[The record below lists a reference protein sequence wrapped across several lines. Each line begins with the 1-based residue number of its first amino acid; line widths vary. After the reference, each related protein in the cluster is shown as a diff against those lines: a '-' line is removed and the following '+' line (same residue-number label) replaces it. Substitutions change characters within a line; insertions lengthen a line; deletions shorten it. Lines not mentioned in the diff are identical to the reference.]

1 MAASCLIARSD
12 GVEHSGIS
20 EKEIQIGKGG
30 LRKRILRKGNSWQ
43 TPCPGDQVHVRYSG
57 RVKGGARLDS
67 SGEGS
72 TAMEFKLGQ
81 CEVIKGWDE
90 GVATMKRGERAI
102 FTIPPNLAYGEV
114 GSPPLVPQNATLIFD
129 IEMVSW
135 ISIRDLTGDGG
146 VLKKIITEG
155 EGWATPRDADEVL
168 VKYEVMLEDG
178 TVILK
183 SDGHVEFRIG
193 HDSSSEKVHLCP
205 AMSIAAKTM
214 RKGEKAELA
223 VKFSYGFRW
232 SQIVPESIEL
242 GASADSNLVIQL
254 ELIAWQSVVDVTGDK
269 KVLKKIVRAGKGFDH
284 PDEGSVVKVAYTG
297 KFEDGSIF
305 EKKGSTEE
313 PFEYVALE
321 EQVNEGLDR
330 AILSM
335 KKGEQAL
342 VTMRTN
348 SVIGLDDSAVLANS
362 VLSYEVELIDFTKD
376 KPFWKMNTCEKL
388 EACESTKNNGNSL
401 FKTGKFWCASKKY
414 EKAERY
420 VQFDHCFTDE
430 EKSSAN
436 ALRLSCYLNNAACKL
451 RLGDYSGATKFCTK
465 ALDLDPCNIKA
476 FYRRSQAYLKSSDF
490 DKAEADINKAL
501 ILQPDNRD
509 VKLVLKELKD
519 KQKEYKVYQAEISR
533 TMLSRMA

>member
-12 GVEHSGIS
+12 GVELSGLP
-20 EKEIQIGKGG
+20 EKEVQIGKGG
-30 LRKRILRKGNSWQ
+30 LRKRILRKGNSWR

-57 RVKGGARLDS
+57 RVKDGALLDS
-67 SGEGS
+67 GGGGS

-81 CEVIKGWDE
+81 CEVIEGWDE
-90 GVATMKRGERAI
+90 GVATMKKGERAI
-102 FTIPPNLAYGEV
+102 FTIPPNLAYGES
-114 GSPPLVPQNATLIFD
+114 GSPPLVPPNATLVFD

-135 ISIRDLTGDGG
+135 TSVRDLTGDGG
-146 VLKKIITEG
+146 VLKKIIKEG
-155 EGWATPRDADEVL
+155 EGWATPRDADEVS
-168 VKYEVMLEDG
+168 VRYEVMLEDG

-183 SDGHVEFRIG
+183 SDGDVEFQIG
-193 HDSSSEKVHLCP
+193 QDSSFEKVHLCP
-205 AMSIAAKTM
+205 AMSIAVKTM

-223 VKFSYGFRW
+223 VKFSYGFRGRT
-232 SQIVPESIEL
+232 VPESIEL
-242 GASADSNLVIQL
+242 GASADSNLVIQF
-254 ELIAWQSVVDVTGDK
+254 ELIAWKSVVDVTGDK
-269 KVLKKIVRAGKGFDH
+269 KVLKKIVRAGEGFDH

-305 EKKGSTEE
+305 ERKGSTEE

-321 EQVNEGLDR
+321 EQINEGLDR

-348 SVIGLDDSAVLANS
+348 SVVGLDDSVVSTNS

-376 KPFWKMNTCEKL
+376 KPLWKMNACEKL
-388 EACESTKNNGNSL
+388 EACESTKNDGNSL

-414 EKAERY
+414 EKAEKY

-430 EKSSAN
+430 EKSSVN
-436 ALRLSCYLNNAACKL
+436 VLRLSCYLNNAACKL

-476 FYRRSQAYLKSSDF
+476 LYRRSQAYLKSCDF
-490 DKAEADINKAL
+490 DEAEGDINKAL
-501 ILQPDNRD
+501 ILQPENRD
-509 VKLVLKELKD
+509 VKLVYKELKN

>member
-1 MAASCLIARSD
+1 
-12 GVEHSGIS
+12 
-20 EKEIQIGKGG
+20 
-30 LRKRILRKGNSWQ
+30 
-43 TPCPGDQVHVRYSG
+43 
-57 RVKGGARLDS
+57 
-67 SGEGS
+67 
-72 TAMEFKLGQ
+72 
-81 CEVIKGWDE
+81 
-90 GVATMKRGERAI
+90 MKRGERAI
-102 FTIPPNLAYGEV
+102 FMIPSDLAYGEA
-114 GSPPLVPQNATLIFD
+114 GSPPLVPPNATLIFD

-135 ISIRDLTGDGG
+135 TSVRDLTGDGG

-168 VKYEVMLEDG
+168 VKYEAMLEDG
-178 TVILK
+178 TVISK
-183 SDGHVEFRIG
+183 SNGDVEFQIG
-193 HDSSSEKVHLCP
+193 HGDSSSEKVHLCP

-214 RKGEKAELA
+214 RKGERAELA

-232 SQIVPESIEL
+232 SRSVPESMEL
-242 GASADSNLVIQL
+242 DASADSNLVIQL
-254 ELIAWQSVVDVTGDK
+254 KLIAWKSVVDVTGDTQ
-269 KVLKKIVRAGKGFDH
+269 VLKKIVRAGEGFDH

-335 KKGEQAL
+335 RKGEQAL
-342 VTMRTN
+342 VTVRTN
-348 SVIGLDDSAVLANS
+348 SVIGLDDSVVSANS

-388 EACESTKNNGNSL
+388 EACESTKNDGNCL
-401 FKTGKFWCASKKY
+401 FKKGKFCRALKKY
-414 EKAERY
+414 EKAEKY
-420 VQFDHCFTDE
+420 IQFDHCFTDE
-430 EKSSAN
+430 EKRSAN

-476 FYRRSQAYLKSSDF
+476 LYRRSQAYLKSSDF
-490 DKAEADINKAL
+490 DEAEGDINKAL

-509 VKLVLKELKD
+509 VKLVFKELKD
-519 KQKEYKVYQAEISR
+519 KQKEYRVYQAEISR

>member
-1 MAASCLIARSD
+1 MAASCSKAQSD
-12 GVEHSGIS
+12 GVDRSGLS
-20 EKEIQIGKGG
+20 EKEIRIGKGG
-30 LRKRILRKGNSWQ
+30 LRKQILRKGTSWR
-43 TPCPGDQVHVRYSG
+43 TPCPGDQVHVCYSG
-57 RVKGGARLDS
+57 RIEGGARLDS
-67 SGEGS
+67 SNERS
-72 TAMEFKLGQ
+72 AALEFKLGQ

-102 FTIPPNLAYGEV
+102 FMIPSDLAYGEA
-114 GSPPLVPQNATLIFD
+114 GSPPLVPPNATLIFD

-135 ISIRDLTGDGG
+135 TSVRDLTGDGG

-168 VKYEVMLEDG
+168 VKYEAMLEDG
-178 TVILK
+178 TVISK
-183 SDGHVEFRIG
+183 SNGDVEFQIG

-214 RKGEKAELA
+214 RKGERAELA

-232 SQIVPESIEL
+232 SRSVPESMEL
-242 GASADSNLVIQL
+242 DASADSNLVIQL
-254 ELIAWQSVVDVTGDK
+254 KLIAWKSVVDVTGDTQ
-269 KVLKKIVRAGKGFDH
+269 VLKKIVRAGEGFDH

-335 KKGEQAL
+335 RKGEQAL
-342 VTMRTN
+342 VTVRTN
-348 SVIGLDDSAVLANS
+348 SVIGLDDSVVSANS

-388 EACESTKNNGNSL
+388 EACESTKNDGNCL
-401 FKTGKFWCASKKY
+401 FKKGKFCRALKKY
-414 EKAERY
+414 EKAEKY
-420 VQFDHCFTDE
+420 IQFDHCFTDE
-430 EKSSAN
+430 EKRSAN

-476 FYRRSQAYLKSSDF
+476 LYRRSQAYLKSSDF
-490 DKAEADINKAL
+490 DEAEGDINKAL

-509 VKLVLKELKD
+509 VKLVFKELKD
-519 KQKEYKVYQAEISR
+519 KQKEYRVYQAEISR